1 MRRRYVSLSRSLG
14 SLLGCS
20 GAAALSNTAALQAV
34 DNFYYAQP
42 EKGHNPWKGGGGRRS
57 WGGGARYDP
66 EGLQADRHAYAKW
79 WNTQG
84 TLALQ
89 VESLNAA
96 TNAHKLAMPG
106 VDMLTWGPADLSF
119 DIEAHPEHPIQT
131 VDDCVR
137 HALQVLK
144 SAGNNTRLS
153 LRTAGAQAAGIPGSQ
168 ELTGVECRQHYI
180 DMGVT
185 VFMEG
190 PQGTYF

>member
-1 MRRRYVSLSRSLG
+1 M
-14 SLLGCS
+14 
-20 GAAALSNTAALQAV
+20 
-34 DNFYYAQP
+34 
-42 EKGHNPWKGGGGRRS
+42 
-57 WGGGARYDP
+57 
-66 EGLQADRHAYAKW
+66 
-79 WNTQG
+79 
-84 TLALQ
+84 
-89 VESLNAA
+89 ESLNAA